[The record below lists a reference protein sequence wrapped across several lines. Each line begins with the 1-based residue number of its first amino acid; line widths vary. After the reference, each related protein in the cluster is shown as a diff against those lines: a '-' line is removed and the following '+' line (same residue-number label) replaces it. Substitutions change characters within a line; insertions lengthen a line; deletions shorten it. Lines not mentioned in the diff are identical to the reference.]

1 MISSDG
7 MVSKYMID
15 TEVLIGDIVVLKTL
29 EKAPG
34 VLETEAETKER
45 TDSKLR

>member
-1 MISSDG
+1 MKSSDG

-15 TEVLIGDIVVLKTL
+15 TEVLIGDIEFLKTL

-34 VLETEAETKER
+34 VLETEA
-45 TDSKLR
+45 